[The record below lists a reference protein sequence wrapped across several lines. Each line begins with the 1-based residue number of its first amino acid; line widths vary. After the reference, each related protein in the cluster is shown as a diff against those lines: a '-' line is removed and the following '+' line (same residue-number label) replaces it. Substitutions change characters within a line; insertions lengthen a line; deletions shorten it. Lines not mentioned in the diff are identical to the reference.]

1 MIIQRSKNPYGDK
14 HDLFRTSRV
23 EFQKGATILVGRN
36 GAGKTTML
44 RYIQEHCK
52 TKNIPFFLWDNY
64 TEGGDHMKSLYL
76 FEDDLQGLAQT
87 MMASEGEQIAFNL
100 GRQAKKIGIFRRD
113 NLQSES
119 IVILMDAVDS
129 GLDAYNIKTVQE
141 FINLILKD
149 TPTQDVYII
158 MSANNYALVRNMP
171 CLDVQSGQYVTFA
184 SYEDYEQFV
193 SKQYEEEDDDKKEKP
208 RQTRGRKPW

>member
-1 MIIQRSKNPYGDK
+1 MIIQRSKNPYDDK
-14 HDLFRTSRV
+14 RDLFKTSKV
-23 EFQKGATILVGRN
+23 EFHKGVTILVGRN

-44 RYIQEHCK
+44 HYIQEHCK
-52 TKNIPFFLWDNY
+52 AKHIPFFLWDNY
-64 TEGGDHMKSLYL
+64 TEGGDHMKSRYL
-76 FEDDLQGLAQT
+76 FEDDIQGLAQT
-87 MMASEGEQIAFNL
+87 MTSSEGEQIAFNL

-113 NLQSES
+113 NLQRES

-141 FINLILKD
+141 FLGLILKD

-171 CLDVQSGQYVTFA
+171 CLDVRSGQYITFA
-184 SYEDYEQFV
+184 SYEEYEQFV
-193 SKQYEEEDDDKKEKP
+193 SKQYEEEANG
-208 RQTRGRKPW
+208 RQEANR